1 MLTGC
6 TKIIKILVLFQY
18 YFSTLINYFLIG
30 QGGKLRPTII
40 VPSLTK
46 EEFYES
52 LRLAVLHCQDY
63 LDEVDPND
71 VKVITKRNLFET
83 LVTMYDSEKNDK

>member
-1 MLTGC
+1 M
-6 TKIIKILVLFQY
+6 KK
-18 YFSTLINYFLIG
+18 S
-30 QGGKLRPTII
+30 II

-52 LRLAVLHCQDY
+52 LRLAVLNCQDY

-83 LVTMYDSEKNDK
+83 LVTMYDTEKENQ